1 MSEIAPSSGGGS
13 SRQVFVILAIGLA
26 GLLILGVIG
35 LGGVFLFNRIASGN
49 PTPTLLRPTATATRQ
64 PTAVVVAV
72 ATDVPTATPVVPTQ
86 PALAPTQAPVTPA
99 SGIATTAPVT
109 TTGTVTPG
117 DGSLPQS
124 GLGEDLLLLGGG
136 VALVLVIF
144 AARKVRTGTA

>member
-13 SRQVFVILAIGLA
+13 SRQVFIILAIGLA

-49 PTPTLLRPTATATRQ
+49 PTPTLPRPTATATRL
-64 PTAVVVAV
+64 PTAVVIAA
-72 ATDVPTATPVVPTQ
+72 ATDVPTATPVIPTAL
-86 PALAPTQAPVTPA
+86 PVVTLAPTVAA
-99 SGIATTAPVT
+99 SGTLTTTAPVT

-117 DGSLPQS
+117 NGTLPQS
-124 GLGEDLLLLGGG
+124 GLGEDLLLLVGG

-144 AARKVRTGTA
+144 AVRRVRTGTA